1 MDRVIAKILF
11 PSQSKRPFRSHFITL
26 RGKVNLVNKMDYG
39 QLFSNNNSEEKRL
52 KIEGKKLRLTNID
65 TDLKAS

>member
-1 MDRVIAKILF
+1 
-11 PSQSKRPFRSHFITL
+11 
-26 RGKVNLVNKMDYG
+26 MDYG

-65 TDLKAS
+65 TDLKASWRTIWWPGKKMARSLRLA